1 MTTGRGASVIAIA
14 SGKGG
19 VGKTSVAVNLAVALA
34 RTGHRVGLID
44 ADFGLGNVDLF
55 LGLMPGRHIGQLLA
69 GEATLDEVLTD
80 GPAGV
85 KILPASSG
93 LRELTALTPA
103 QRAIVA
109 DVFGRMRSSFEF
121 LLIDTAAGISDTVVD
136 TILLADRVAVVTSVE
151 PSAIVDAYATVKVL
165 TTASL
170 GMEIGIVVN
179 NVRHGDEASLAYRQL
194 DVAANRFLGRSLK
207 FYGFISEDSNV
218 RDAVLTQRAVVDQM
232 PQSDASRCFRLLA
245 ARLSGLGLAERPASK
260 GVFIQPRVEGEVPEC
275 A

>member
-1 MTTGRGASVIAIA
+1 MTTGRSATAIAIA

-34 RTGHRVGLID
+34 RPGHRVGLVD
-44 ADFGLGNVDLF
+44 ADFGLGNVDVF
-55 LGLMPGRHIGQLLA
+55 LGLTPARHIGQLLA
-69 GEATLDEVLTD
+69 GEATLDQVLIE

-85 KILPASSG
+85 QILPASSG
-93 LRELTALTPA
+93 LRQLTALSPA
-103 QRAIVA
+103 QRAILA
-109 DVFGRMRSSFEF
+109 DAFGRMRSTLEF

-136 TILLADRVAVVTSVE
+136 TILLADRVVVVTSVE
-151 PSAIVDAYATVKVL
+151 PSAIVDAYATIKVL
-165 TTASL
+165 TTASPET
-170 GMEIGIVVN
+170 EIGIVVN
-179 NVRHGDEASLAYRQL
+179 SVRSGDEASLAYRQL

-245 ARLSGLGLAERPASK
+245 ARLSGLGPVERPAAK
-260 GVFIQPRVEGEVPEC
+260 GFFTHAFVEGEVPQC

>member
-1 MTTGRGASVIAIA
+1 VNAGRTASIIAIA

-34 RTGHRVGLID
+34 RPGHRVGLVD
-44 ADFGLGNVDLF
+44 ADFGLGNVDVF
-55 LGLMPGRHIGQLLA
+55 LGLTPDRHIGQLLA
-69 GEATLDEVLTD
+69 GEATLDQVLIE

-85 KILPASSG
+85 QILPASSG

-103 QRAIVA
+103 QRAILA
-109 DVFGRMRSSFEF
+109 DVFGRMRSTFEF
-121 LLIDTAAGISDTVVD
+121 LLIDTAAGISDAVVD
-136 TILLADRVAVVTSVE
+136 TILLADRVVVVTSVE

-165 TTASL
+165 TTASPDT
-170 GMEIGIVVN
+170 EIGIVVN
-179 NVRHGDEASLAYRQL
+179 NVRSGDEASLAYRQL
-194 DVAANRFLGRSLK
+194 DIAANRFLGRSLK

-245 ARLSGLGLAERPASK
+245 ARLSGLGPAERPAAK
-260 GVFIQPRVEGEVPEC
+260 GFFTHPPAQGEVPQC